1 MFMRILDRVTTV
13 IAGMALIAS
22 TLLVLIN
29 VANRY
34 LIQGGLY
41 KLAEQRIL
49 PGLYQFF
56 DQYLSPFSA
65 MADEV
70 PGLLL
75 AWVTFL
81 GAYLAMR
88 DGGHIAFDM
97 LLDKLS
103 PRVRQKFTL
112 MTDTLIGAFLV
123 MLFYQACRMIMVDGS
138 TEIETAEIG
147 QGWFMSVLVIFS
159 VLMLIATLHQMF
171 RKMKEY

>member
-1 MFMRILDRVTTV
+1 MFMRILDRVTALV
-13 IAGMALIAS
+13 AGITLIAS
-22 TLLVLIN
+22 TLLIIIN

-34 LIQGGLY
+34 LVQGGLY
-41 KLAEQRIL
+41 KLAEHHTL

-75 AWVTFL
+75 VWVAFL

-97 LLDKLS
+97 LLDKL
-103 PRVRQKFTL
+103 PQKTRQKL
-112 MTDTLIGAFLV
+112 TLITDLLVGAFLV
-123 MLFYQACRMIMVDGS
+123 MLFYQACRMIMVDGT

-159 VLMLIATLHQMF
+159 VLMLIATADQIIK
-171 RKMKEY
+171 KMKEY